1 MIKQTCNQ
9 NMIPTSD
16 NRLELDTA
24 ATMFPLAFCDSH
36 KSLIRLTVTMNE
48 NVDNGDLQS
57 ALNRLITRFPSFY
70 VRLSHDQFRY
80 FFEKLDYAPIIWED
94 VEANE
99 PLHMTLDDLSRC
111 AFRIFSTENR
121 IVLEY
126 SHAIS
131 DGYGGSV
138 FLKSLIAEYLCIRY
152 AVSVPCYSGI
162 LSANEAPKYDEIKD
176 AYQEIAGAS
185 SKLKD
190 MSEAYSLKGVK
201 DVKTHITE
209 FSFKA
214 DELLNCAGEYGV
226 TLTALLSGVLTAAL
240 FDLQQHENSG
250 QREIRLSVP
259 IDLRRR
265 FNSGTLRNFTL
276 PTTIFAGKLEEG
288 MHFSALCQS
297 FDKQLKMNV
306 CKEKLSALATSYVKM
321 AKSKII
327 AALPLF
333 FKRWVIR
340 TFFSISKGGNCMTFS
355 NLGVWNLPDNLK
367 PYIQQCSMVFSPKP
381 STPYSCGVVS
391 VENALTLTLTRSI
404 KEPLLESRILQIL
417 GKVLSNKNTRLELI
431 A

>member
-1 MIKQTCNQ
+1 
-9 NMIPTSD
+9 
-16 NRLELDTA
+16 
-24 ATMFPLAFCDSH
+24 
-36 KSLIRLTVTMNE
+36 
-48 NVDNGDLQS
+48 
-57 ALNRLITRFPSFY
+57 
-70 VRLSHDQFRY
+70 
-80 FFEKLDYAPIIWED
+80 
-94 VEANE
+94 
-99 PLHMTLDDLSRC
+99 
-111 AFRIFSTENR
+111 
-121 IVLEY
+121 
-126 SHAIS
+126 
-131 DGYGGSV
+131 
-138 FLKSLIAEYLCIRY
+138 
-152 AVSVPCYSGI
+152 
-162 LSANEAPKYDEIKD
+162 
-176 AYQEIAGAS
+176 
-185 SKLKD
+185 
-190 MSEAYSLKGVK
+190 
-201 DVKTHITE
+201 
-209 FSFKA
+209 
-214 DELLNCAGEYGV
+214 
-226 TLTALLSGVLTAAL
+226 
-240 FDLQQHENSG
+240 
-250 QREIRLSVP
+250 
-259 IDLRRR
+259 
-265 FNSGTLRNFTL
+265 
-276 PTTIFAGKLEEG
+276 